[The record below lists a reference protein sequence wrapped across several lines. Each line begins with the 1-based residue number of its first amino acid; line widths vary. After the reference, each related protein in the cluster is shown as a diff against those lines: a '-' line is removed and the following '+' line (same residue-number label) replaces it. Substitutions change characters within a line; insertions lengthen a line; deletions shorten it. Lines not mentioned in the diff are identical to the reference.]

1 MTEWLHAF
9 IQQIIEFAGSNPT
22 MVGLILCFS
31 AGAEAVLLVGAL
43 VPGEALVL
51 GVAAAAGAAGLD
63 LWPMIIWTTVGAI
76 IGDGISYWIG
86 HAKGDVITNWSY
98 LKKRPHLL
106 QQGERFIEKHGIKA
120 ILIARFLP
128 GLRAIVPVAAGV
140 LGMEPKRFY
149 AANVVSAFGWAV
161 LHILPAAGLGVAY
174 NTLGAVSGRLA
185 ALLVFVIIALF
196 ALIWLIRFFVNK
208 ATPLFGRLYGSSI
221 HGLARLPFAPTRKLA
236 GWLDPNHPKLMGMA
250 FWSVLLLATMAGF
263 LKIMEDL
270 ISGDPLVRADI
281 AINHLLQ
288 GLRTQPMDTVMVL
301 VTSMGDAVPLL
312 VTSLVLIALLLVQ
325 RNWQMAAAAAL
336 TIGAAT
342 AFVPIIKQMLHK
354 PRPIDLYNGADS
366 FSFPSGHATLSTVI
380 FGVLAVLIT
389 RNLST
394 RWKIVIYALIALWIS
409 AIGLSRLYLSAHWPS
424 DVMGGML
431 FGTMLIAG
439 FALMAEH
446 MDHKGYSRS
455 LMAAGVLSAFVG
467 VGGWHALANYDKNI
481 ARYAPRPALKQ
492 LSFADWQARG
502 WQELPHTRI
511 DLKGEKEEVFRLQW
525 TGSQKTLTRKLKEI
539 KLQKARPFGW
549 LDALELLSPTTKLTD
564 LAPLPL
570 MHNGKLPEVTYMIR
584 KLDNKER
591 LVLRFWRSD
600 FVIKG
605 RHTNA
610 PLWLGSLRREVLTH
624 PLGLATAL
632 RQRNPAPKKMMY
644 FAGVLKLLDTLGLK
658 KTTADGPLLMW
669 AKAGK

>member
-9 IQQIIEFAGSNPT
+9 VQQIIEFAGSNPT

-63 LWPMIIWTTVGAI
+63 LLPMVIWTTVGAV

-98 LKKRPHLL
+98 LKKRPHLM
-106 QQGERFIEKHGIKA
+106 QQGERFIEKHGVKA

-149 AANVVSAFGWAV
+149 AANVISAFGWAV

-185 ALLVFVIIALF
+185 ALVVLLIIALLAF
-196 ALIWLIRFFVNK
+196 IWIIRLLVNK
-208 ATPLFGRLYGSSI
+208 GMPLLALAYAKTI
-221 HGLARLPFAPTRKLA
+221 HGLADLPFGTTKRLA
-236 GWLDPNHPKLMGMA
+236 GWLDPDHPKLMGMA
-250 FWSVLLLATMAGF
+250 FWAALLLATMAGF
-263 LKIMEDL
+263 LKVMEDL

-281 AINHLLQ
+281 AINHLMQ
-288 GLRTQPMDTVMVL
+288 SLRTQPMDAVMVL
-301 VTSMGDAVPLL
+301 ITTMGDALPLL
-312 VTSLVLIALLLVQ
+312 IAAGMLIGLLLVQ
-325 RNWQMAAAAAL
+325 RNWQTAGAAAL
-336 TIGAAT
+336 AIGAAIV
-342 AFVPIIKQMLHK
+342 FVPIIKQILHK
-354 PRPIDLYNGADS
+354 PRPIDLYNGANS
-366 FSFPSGHATLSTVI
+366 FSFPSGHVTLSTVL

-389 RNLST
+389 RHLST
-394 RWKIVIYALIALWIS
+394 RWKIVIYALIGLWVS
-409 AIGLSRLYLSAHWPS
+409 AIGLSRIYLSAHWPS

-431 FGTMLIAG
+431 FGAMLTAG
-439 FALMAEH
+439 FALLVEH
-446 MDHKGYSRS
+446 MDNKSYSRS
-455 LMAAGVLSAFVG
+455 LLAVAVLSVFIT
-467 VGGWHALANYDKNI
+467 VGGWHAYAQYDKNI
-481 ARYAPRPALKQ
+481 ARYAPQPTLNQ
-492 LSFADWQARG
+492 LSFADWQAKD
-502 WQELPHTRI
+502 WQELPRTRI

-525 TGSQKTLTRKLKEI
+525 TGSIATLTKKMQEISFRKAQAFSPFHALK
-539 KLQKARPFGW
+539 
-549 LDALELLSPTTKLTD
+549 LLSPTTQLSE

-570 MHNGKLPEVTYMIR
+570 MHNGQFPEVTYMITGLG
-584 KLDNKER
+584 KKER
-591 LVLRFWRSD
+591 LILRFWRSD
-600 FVIKG
+600 HIIK
-605 RHTNA
+605 RPDADA

-632 RQRNPAPKKMMY
+632 RQRNPDPEKLKW
-644 FAGVLKLLDTLGLK
+644 FAGILKLLRTLCMK
-658 KTTADGPLLMW
+658 KSAADGPLLLL
-669 AKAGK
+669 AKN